1 VIGLWFRV
9 GGAGGYPRR
18 TDRDRWLARKW
29 KGVRVKT
36 IQHDEFGP
44 DPVKVFAVDV
54 SEGL

>member
-1 VIGLWFRV
+1 MIGLWFRV